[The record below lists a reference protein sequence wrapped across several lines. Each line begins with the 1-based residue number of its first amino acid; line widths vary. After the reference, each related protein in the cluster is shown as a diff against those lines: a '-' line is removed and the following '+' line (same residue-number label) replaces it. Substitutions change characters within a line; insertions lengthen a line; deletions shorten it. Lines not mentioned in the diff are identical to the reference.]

1 MVPGIVPA
9 APPVCVDERLIIE
22 LVAEQPDIV
31 TPTGLAVDERG
42 QIWVIENQTH
52 QRPAGYNGPPSDRIR
67 VFSDFDAAGKAKKI
81 TTFADG
87 FKNSMGI
94 AFGKNGIVY
103 FATRSEVYILR
114 DKDGD
119 GVCDEK
125 KLIVK
130 LESKGD
136 YPHNGLSGFA
146 FDGMGDVYF
155 ALGENLGATYKL
167 VGSDGSSESGGGEG
181 GSIYRCKPDGSKLT
195 RVATGFWNTFHLTF
209 DAFGRLFAVDN
220 DPDSRGPCRLLHI
233 VQGGDYGYRY
243 RNGRKG
249 LHPFTSWNGELTGTL
264 PMVAGTAEAP
274 SGILAY
280 ESNAFPAE
288 YRGKLFATSWGDHVI
303 DAFTLMPRGASFGAK
318 QQTLVRG
325 GENFRPVGIVQG
337 PDGCVYVSDW
347 VDRSYP
353 VHGKGAIW
361 RIRPKERVKDD
372 GLRAS
377 KVAEGLGLPRD
388 IDVLEK
394 RLNDPRR
401 EIREAAADAIIAT
414 RNWDNLNLPAMKRK
428 DPVAHRATM
437 QTLWA
442 LAKNIEKMPRID
454 RITMSGTFLLGTAE
468 QGINPPDIRAEALR
482 LHGELTGD
490 NDEALL
496 KLVKKEKEDPFVR
509 RQAMALLQKPESLK
523 ALVPFL
529 GDDDPFLMGTA
540 LERLGRKG
548 NTELLRPHAFDKNP
562 KLRVGVLLALRRAGE
577 PEGRD
582 MIRAFLADSDPE
594 VRRAAIQ
601 WVGED
606 QLKDFAPLLGASAA
620 KLPVT
625 RELFESYLGA
635 LDFLQEKRD
644 WNKEGSGEEFIIKIL
659 QDAKQP
665 KEIHTIALRMIRPD
679 HPGLTAALL
688 ESFLKAPDNEKL
700 HLEAARTLALRS
712 DVPSQQLLYA
722 MAVTKPL
729 NSKPLDPQ
737 VRQESLAGLAQSA
750 SAAQTQNV
758 LLYWLGEARNTR
770 RDAIRSLR
778 EVASQDSV
786 EKSLTKW
793 WDENEANLEKEERT
807 EFASQ
812 MLLALRASKSAEAGK
827 RRAALAKIATP
838 RPANEADWKKLLA
851 EKGDPESGRRVFFHK
866 NGPRCFACHRV
877 DGRGGKLG
885 PDLSKIGKS
894 APRDKII
901 ESILT
906 PSKEI
911 APLFV
916 AWNIITS
923 DGKTYTGLIVEEGSI
938 GGKPGTVTLA
948 NAEGKITVLKRA
960 DIEERHALATSI
972 MPDNL
977 PEQMTPREF
986 VDLIEFLTTL
996 K

>member
-1 MVPGIVPA
+1 VFIARLFVVGLVVMVPGIASA
-9 APPVCVDERLIIE
+9 APPVCVDERLVIE
-22 LVAEQPDIV
+22 LVAQEPDIV
-31 TPTGLAVDERG
+31 TPTGLAVDEQGR
-42 QIWVIENQTH
+42 IWVIENQTH
-52 QRPAGYNGPPSDRIR
+52 QRPPTYKGPPTDRIR

-87 FKNSMGI
+87 FKNSMAI
-94 AFGKNGIVY
+94 AFGKDGIVY

-146 FDGMGDVYF
+146 IDGLGDVYF
-155 ALGENLGATYKL
+155 ALGENLGAAYKL

-249 LHPFTSWNGELTGTL
+249 LHPFTSWNGELPGAL

-280 ESNAFPAE
+280 ESNGFPAE
-288 YRGKLFATSWGDHVI
+288 YRGKLFVTSWGDHVI

-318 QQTLVRG
+318 QATLVRG

-337 PDGCVYVSDW
+337 PDGNVYVSDW
-347 VDRSYP
+347 VDKSYP

-361 RIRPKERVKDD
+361 RIRPKEKVKDD

-377 KVAEGLGLPRD
+377 AVVKLDREQLKSALR
-388 IDVLEK
+388 
-394 RLNDPRR
+394 NDPRV
-401 EIREAAADAIIAT
+401 EIRAAAAKALARGKDFKPLGEILEKD
-414 RNWDNLNLPAMKRK
+414 RN
-428 DPVAHRATM
+428 VRARM
-437 QTLWA
+437 EALWA
-442 LAKNIEKMPRID
+442 LARHGGQS
-454 RITMSGTFLLGTAE
+454 SGDLFLAALENSAPE
-468 QGINPPDIRAEALR
+468 VRAEALARWAELNPPARTIENQAQWVSVLDRARADKSPHVR
-482 LHGELTGD
+482 LRAMQQLTESEAIKLLIPLLGD
-490 NDEALL
+490 
-496 KLVKKEKEDPFVR
+496 EDPFL
-509 RQAMALLQKPESLK
+509 AGIAL
-523 ALVPFL
+523 
-529 GDDDPFLMGTA
+529 D
-540 LERLGRKG
+540 RLGRKG

-562 KLRVGVLLALRRAGE
+562 KLRVGVLLALRKAGE
-577 PEGRD
+577 PEGRE

-606 QLKDFAPLLGASAA
+606 RLKEYAPLLGASAA
-620 KLPVT
+620 KLPIT

-635 LDFLQEKRD
+635 LDFLQDKRD
-644 WNKEGSGEEFIIKIL
+644 ANKETSGEEFVIKIL

-665 KEIHTIALRMIRPD
+665 REIHTIALRMIRPE
-679 HPGLTAALL
+679 HPGLTPALL
-688 ESFLKAPDNEKL
+688 KSFVSDPEQRDLR
-700 HLEAARTLALRS
+700 LEAARTLALRT
-712 DVPSQQLLYA
+712 DAPSQALLREISGVKDVA
-722 MAVTKPL
+722 GMLREDAA
-729 NSKPLDPQ
+729 
-737 VRQESLAGLAQSA
+737 AGLAQSA
-750 SAAQTQNV
+750 ASAESQER
-758 LLYWLGEARNTR
+758 LLGWLKAKETR

-778 EVASQDSV
+778 EVATQEAV
-786 EKSLTKW
+786 EKTVLQW
-793 WDENEANLEKEERT
+793 WDEDQPKLKSGERA
-807 EFASQ
+807 ELAAQ
-812 MLLALRASKSAEAGK
+812 MLLALRGSKSAEAEK
-827 RRAALAKIATP
+827 RRSALARLATP
-838 RPANEADWKKLLA
+838 RPTNEADWKKLLA
-851 EKGDPESGRRVFFHK
+851 DKGDADAGRRLFFHK
-866 NGPRCFACHRV
+866 NGPRCFTCHRV

-885 PDLSKIGKS
+885 PDLSKIGRS
-894 APRDKII
+894 APRDKLI

-923 DGKTYTGLIVEEGSI
+923 DGKTHTGLIVEEGSI

-948 NAEGKITVLKRA
+948 DAEGKIKIIKRQ

-977 PEQMTPREF
+977 AELMTPREF
-986 VDLIEFLTTL
+986 VDLVEYLGSL